1 MEMLKSQKTE
11 NEIEIAKDI
20 DSRSQ
25 CDESGSE
32 NSSAGH
38 NDSYGK
44 NEGISM
50 IQSEVRE
57 MNVNGKVAIVTG
69 SGSGIGEGIAM
80 KLGEK
85 GATVII
91 NDIDATKAENV
102 VGNIRKAGGKAFFK
116 IADVTKSKQVEAMA
130 EKVFDEFGRID
141 ILVNNTGIVRD
152 NLIVNMPEEDWDL
165 VMDINLKG
173 AWITSKYILP
183 KMKEKG
189 YGRVVNISSRAWLGQ
204 VGQSNYSASKGGLVS
219 LTRALA
225 LEFAKYGITVNCVAP
240 GLIDTPLIRGL
251 RQDVQERLIKAQP
264 TPIIGQPDDVA
275 NTVYFLTSEEARYIT
290 GQVLHVDGGKS
301 LGARNI

>member
-1 MEMLKSQKTE
+1 
-11 NEIEIAKDI
+11 
-20 DSRSQ
+20 
-25 CDESGSE
+25 
-32 NSSAGH
+32 
-38 NDSYGK
+38 
-44 NEGISM
+44 
-50 IQSEVRE
+50 
-57 MNVNGKVAIVTG
+57 MNVNEKIAIVTG

-91 NDIDATKAENV
+91 NDIDAAKAEAV
-102 VGNIRKAGGKAFFK
+102 VGNIRKAGGTAFFK
-116 IADVTKSKQVEAMA
+116 IADVTKSEQVEAMA
-130 EKVFDEFGRID
+130 EEVFDEFGRID
-141 ILVNNTGIVRD
+141 ILVNNTGVVRD

-165 VMDINLKG
+165 VIDINLKG
-173 AWITSKYILP
+173 AWVTSKYILP

-240 GLIDTPLIRGL
+240 GLINTPLIRGL

-264 TPIIGQPDDVA
+264 TPMIGQPDDVA
-275 NTVYFLTSEEARYIT
+275 NSVYFLASEEARYIT

-301 LGARNI
+301 LGARNV